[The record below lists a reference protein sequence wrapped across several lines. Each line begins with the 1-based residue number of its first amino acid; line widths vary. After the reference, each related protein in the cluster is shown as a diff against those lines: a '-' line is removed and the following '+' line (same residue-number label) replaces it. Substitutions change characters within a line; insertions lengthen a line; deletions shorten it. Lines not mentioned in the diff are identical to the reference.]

1 MKLQEL
7 LIKHGIKYLWHFT
20 DMSNLDSIQ
29 KNSLLSLE
37 KIELKK
43 IDVTC
48 FGADELSHSLDRA
61 SGLDKYVHLAFLP
74 DHPMYHVKKRERVI
88 TQPIWLKIDISV
100 LCQENVYYS
109 NEVANSSNAKL
120 FKANQIE
127 NIIDFE
133 KIMHP
138 IDFKSKITARKAE
151 ILIPNQ
157 IELKD
162 IKGFYHG

>member
-1 MKLQEL
+1 MKLHEI
-7 LIKHGIKYLWHFT
+7 LIKYGIKHLWHFT
-20 DMSNLDSIQ
+20 DISNLNSIQ

-37 KIELKK
+37 KIESKK

-74 DHPMYHVKKRERVI
+74 DHPMYHVKKREKVI
-88 TQPIWLKIDISV
+88 TRPIWLQIDINV
-100 LCQENVYYS
+100 LCQEDVYYS

-127 NIIDFE
+127 DMIDFE
-133 KIMHP
+133 KLMHP
-138 IDFKSKITARKAE
+138 VDFKSKVTARKAE

-157 IELKD
+157 VELKD
-162 IKGFYHG
+162 IIGFYHG